1 MTSIEM
7 KTATEMKKPIIDEK
21 DGRTSDTEAELGTV
35 EEISK
40 ADAVEGDDALK
51 FAGTHAHKFDEEYM
65 KKLRRKIVSYDSPS
79 LLRSVRLTLE

>member
-1 MTSIEM
+1 MAAIEM

-21 DGRTSDTEAELGTV
+21 DDRNSEVEAELGTV

-40 ADAVEGDDALK
+40 ADAAEGDDALK

-65 KKLRRKIVSYDSPS
+65 KRLRRKIVS
-79 LLRSVRLTLE
+79 